1 MEGFQGGLNSPR
13 HKVRTPPNFFRF
25 RIRQIFIR
33 AYPIF
38 SKTTWF
44 KTQKGGR
51 GGFENRLEP

>member
-1 MEGFQGGLNSPR
+1 MEGFQGGLNNPR
-13 HKVRTPPNFFRF
+13 HKVRMPPNFFRF

-51 GGFENRLEP
+51 GASKIV